1 MSAPRRWWAGP
12 FDVEQLA
19 WSSVQRARDAA
30 AELAASRGLDLRIG
44 TTPELVAA
52 SFAAIEH
59 LRIDGRAPQA
69 WGELSGFVEAAD
81 GWVRL
86 HGNYPHHA
94 EVLRSVLGAGDRP
107 GIERAIARRDAA
119 EVADAVTAAGGIA
132 TVVRTRQEWAAH
144 PQARA
149 RKGAGW
155 VSGTDRGQ
163 RPALPVPNPG
173 SAPVT
178 APMAAPVSAPA
189 AAPVSASAAAPA
201 APCRALLSGV
211 RVLDLTRVIAGPSG
225 TQLLACLGA
234 DVLRI
239 DPPHRPELL
248 DQHLS
253 TGMGK
258 RSAELDLRREPEA
271 FRSLA
276 ATADV
281 IVCGYRPGA
290 LSALGIGLE
299 ELEQLAP
306 QVVLVSLSAW
316 GETGPWGQR
325 AGFDSIV
332 QAATGIAAECGTP
345 DRPGALPVQALDH
358 ATGQL
363 LAAHVMESLAR
374 ARASTIRL
382 SLLGAADALC
392 ALPPPPLEEP
402 AELAVPRV
410 RVGSAGGTL
419 EAVPPPLLVDGATI
433 ERPVG
438 GYGAAAPRWESSSD
452 AAASAGCGTGG
463 AGRRVS

>member
-1 MSAPRRWWAGP
+1 MSTLRRWWAGP
-12 FDVEQLA
+12 FPVEQLA

-30 AELAASRGLDLRIG
+30 AELAAARGIDLRIE
-44 TTPELVAA
+44 TTQELVAA
-52 SFAAIEH
+52 SFAAIEY
-59 LRIDGRAPQA
+59 LRVDGRAPHP
-69 WGELSGFVEAAD
+69 WGELSGFFEARD
-81 GWVRL
+81 GWLRL

-94 EVLRSVLGAGDRP
+94 EVLRSVLGAGDRV
-107 GIERAIARRDAA
+107 GLEHAIARRNAA
-119 EVADAVTAAGGIA
+119 EVADEVTAAGGIA
-132 TVVRTRQEWAAH
+132 SVVRTRKEWAAH
-144 PQARA
+144 SQARA
-149 RKGAGW
+149 RDGSGW
-155 VSGTDRGQ
+155 ASVVDRGE
-163 RPALPVPNPG
+163 RPALSLPNAR

-178 APMAAPVSAPA
+178 APKTAPMSAPATAPVSPD
-189 AAPVSASAAAPA
+189 
-201 APCRALLSGV
+201 RTLLSGV

-258 RSAELDLRREPEA
+258 RSAELDLRREPGT
-271 FRSLA
+271 FRSLVA
-276 ATADV
+276 AADV
-281 IVCGYRPGA
+281 IACGYRPGA
-290 LSALGIGLE
+290 LAALGAGIE
-299 ELEQLAP
+299 QLEQLAP
-306 QVVLVSLSAW
+306 QAVIVSLSAW
-316 GETGPWGQR
+316 GETGPWAER

-332 QAATGIAAECGTP
+332 QAATGIAAECGAP

-392 ALPPPPLEEP
+392 ALPPPPREHP
-402 AELAVPRV
+402 AELETPRV
-410 RVGSAGGTL
+410 RVGSAIGVL
-419 EAVPPPLLVDGATI
+419 EAVPPPLLVEGATI

-438 GYGAAAPRWESSSD
+438 EYGAAAPRW
-452 AAASAGCGTGG
+452 
-463 AGRRVS
+463 VL